1 MFDPSFDALIPLG
14 WGARVQALFS
24 EFDSPDITPG
34 RVTRVERE
42 ACVVS
47 SPAGPVVARAT
58 DLPAVGDWV
67 ALRTVDRD
75 LWVHAILPRWSR
87 LARADADTGAMQVL
101 AANVDVVLITAPAD
115 RLSPARVERE
125 LVIAWESG
133 AQPFVVVT
141 KHDLAPEGLADGLA
155 TRLVGVDVVATSIR
169 TRDGIDAVAARLAP
183 DRTGVLLGP
192 SGSGKSSLI
201 NALLGD
207 ERLAVGDVRDGDR
220 RGRHTTTWRE
230 LIPLPSGGVLIDTPG
245 IRGVGLV
252 EGSDGLAETFAEIDD
267 LVSACRFSDCS
278 HSTEPGCALRDA
290 VADGR
295 VSTERLTSW
304 QKLQRELARFD
315 PAARRKTREFGRQQ
329 VKGMRQ
335 RRNLE
340 ARFDARQR
348 DDD

>member
-34 RVTRVERE
+34 RVTRVQRE

-47 SPAGPVVARAT
+47 SPSGSVVARAT
-58 DLPAVGDWV
+58 ELPAVGDWV

-87 LARADADTGAMQVL
+87 LARAGVDARGTQVL

-125 LVIAWESG
+125 LVVAWDSG
-133 AQPFVVVT
+133 AQPLVVLT
-141 KHDLAPEGLADGLA
+141 KHDLAPDGLADGLA
-155 TRLVGVDVVATSIR
+155 TRLVGVDVVATSTR
-169 TRDGIDAVAARLAP
+169 TGDGIDTVAARLTP

-201 NALLGD
+201 NALLG
-207 ERLAVGDVRDGDR
+207 EGRLAVGDVRDGDR

-230 LIPLPSGGVLIDTPG
+230 LIPLPTGGVLIDTPG
-245 IRGVGLV
+245 VRGVGLV
-252 EGSDGLAETFAEIDD
+252 EGSDGLADTFAEIDD
-267 LVSACRFSDCS
+267 LAGSCRFSDCS
-278 HSTEPGCALRDA
+278 HSAEPGCALLEA

-304 QKLQRELARFD
+304 RKLQREAARFD
-315 PAARRKTREFGRQQ
+315 PAARRRSREFGRQH

-340 ARFDARQR
+340 ARFDSRQH

>member
-14 WGARVQALFS
+14 WGPRVQALFS
-24 EFDSPDITPG
+24 EFDAPDVWPG
-34 RVTRVERE
+34 RVTRVERD
-42 ACVVS
+42 ACVVA
-47 SPAGPVVARAT
+47 SPSGSVVARAT
-58 DLPAVGDWV
+58 ELPAVGDWV
-67 ALRTVDRD
+67 ALRVVDRD

-87 LARADADTGAMQVL
+87 LARAGADDGATQVM
-101 AANVDVVLITAPAD
+101 AADVDIVLITAPAD

-133 AQPFVVVT
+133 AQPVVVLT
-141 KHDLAPEGLADGLA
+141 KHDLAPEGLADQL
-155 TRLVGVDVVATSIR
+155 TSRLVSVDVVATS
-169 TRDGIDAVAARLAP
+169 TLTGDGIDTVADLLAP

-201 NALLGD
+201 NALLG
-207 ERLAVGDVRDGDR
+207 EGRLATGDVRAGDQ

-230 LIPLPSGGVLIDTPG
+230 LIVLPTGGVLIDTPG
-245 IRGVGLV
+245 IRSVGLV
-252 EGSDGLAETFAEIDD
+252 EGDALAETFGEIDA
-267 LVSACRFSDCS
+267 LLGSCRFSDCS
-278 HSTEPGCALRDA
+278 HTTEPGCALNAA

-295 VSTERLTSW
+295 VSPERLASW
-304 QKLQRELARFD
+304 NKLQRELARFD
-315 PAARRKTREFGRQQ
+315 PASRRATKAVGRQH

-340 ARFDARQR
+340 ARFDPKQR

>member
-14 WGARVQALFS
+14 WGPRVQALFS
-24 EFDSPDITPG
+24 EFDRPDVTPG
-34 RVTRVERE
+34 RVTRVERD

-47 SPAGPVVARAT
+47 IPSGSVVARAT

-87 LARADADTGAMQVL
+87 LARAGADTGGTQVL

-133 AQPFVVVT
+133 AQPVVVLT
-141 KHDLAPEGLADGLA
+141 KHDLAPDGLADGLA
-155 TRLVGVDVVATSIR
+155 SRLVGVSLVATSTR
-169 TRDGIDAVAARLAP
+169 TGDGIDTVAARLAA

-201 NALLGD
+201 NALLG
-207 ERLAVGDVRDGDR
+207 EGRLAVGDVRDGDR

-230 LIPLPSGGVLIDTPG
+230 LIPLPTGGVLIDTPG
-245 IRGVGLV
+245 LRGVGLV
-252 EGSDGLAETFAEIDD
+252 EGSDGLADTFVEIDD
-267 LVSACRFSDCS
+267 LAGSCRFSDCS
-278 HSTEPGCALRDA
+278 HSTEPDCALLDA

-304 QKLQRELARFD
+304 RKLQREMARFD
-315 PAARRKTREFGRQQ
+315 PAARRKSREFGRQH

-340 ARFDARQR
+340 ARFDSRQR